1 MNIYEYNSSSIN
13 EYTQEDF
20 GMLSN
25 SSWVVEDFG
34 NLSKIVNNFEDLYL
48 IECKQTLVPFGNIK
62 IGSSNTK
69 YVKRVSLFER
79 YIDLNIRSIIFHGII
94 LRWVGFSIIF
104 QVCSDLERKVI
115 PDVSGGG
122 YKWHPQ

>member
-1 MNIYEYNSSSIN
+1 MNIYEYNSSTIN

-20 GMLSN
+20 GILSS

-34 NLSKIVNNFEDLYL
+34 DLPEEINHSEDFYL
-48 IECKQTLVPFGNIK
+48 VDCKETLVPFGRIK
-62 IGSSNTK
+62 VSSNKTK
-69 YVKRVSLFER
+69 YVKKVSLFER
-79 YIDLNIRSIIFHGII
+79 YIDLNNRSIVLHGII

-122 YKWHPQ
+122 QL